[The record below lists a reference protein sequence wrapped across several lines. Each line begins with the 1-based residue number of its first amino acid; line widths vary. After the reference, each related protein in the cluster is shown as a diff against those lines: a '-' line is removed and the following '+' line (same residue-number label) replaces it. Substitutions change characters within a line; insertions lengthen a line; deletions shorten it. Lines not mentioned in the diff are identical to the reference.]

1 MIVKITGPTRPQ
13 AIAAILEQIC
23 QNGGIEFFTGVSL
36 YLSPR
41 DADGK
46 LLQFVDDNGE
56 PIETFRYQE
65 PVRQIPPRR
74 PARKKSKPKLKVVG
88 S

>member
-13 AIAAILEQIC
+13 AIASILDQLC
-23 QNGGIEFFTGVSL
+23 QSGGIEFFTGVSL

-46 LLQFVDDNGE
+46 LLQFVDENGE
-56 PIETFRYQE
+56 PMERFCYQE
-65 PVRQIPPRR
+65 PVRFVPRPNKPR
-74 PARKKSKPKLKVVG
+74 KSKPNLKVVG
-88 S
+88 

>member
-13 AIAAILEQIC
+13 AIASILDQLC
-23 QNGGIEFFTGVSL
+23 QSGGIEFFTGVSL

-41 DADGK
+41 DSDGK

-56 PIETFRYQE
+56 PMERFCYQE
-65 PVRQIPPRR
+65 PVKQISRPPV
-74 PARKKSKPKLKVVG
+74 RKKSKPKLKVVG
-88 S
+88 

>member
-13 AIAAILEQIC
+13 AIAAILEQLC
-23 QNGGIEFFTGVSL
+23 QIGGIEFFTGVSL

-46 LLQFVDDNGE
+46 LLQFVDENGE
-56 PIETFRYQE
+56 PMERFCYQE
-65 PVRQIPPRR
+65 PVKQISRPRPNKPR
-74 PARKKSKPKLKVVG
+74 KSKPNLKVVG
-88 S
+88 

>member
-23 QNGGIEFFTGVSL
+23 QSGGIEFFTGVSL

-56 PIETFRYQE
+56 PMERFCYQE
-65 PVRQIPPRR
+65 PVKQIFCPPV
-74 PARKKSKPKLKVVG
+74 RKKSKPKLKVVT
-88 S
+88 